1 MARELWAE
9 VLEAIYENEEYWK
22 MQRSELED
30 ISDDL
35 GVGEEKMDEV
45 LSGLESQS
53 LIERDIEDVKLTQRG
68 FEFISERKTHEE
80 QLITQRLLLVFVTAL
95 SLATLADTIITIS
108 NQGSLFINT
117 VYSIVFAIVFIV
129 LGMIA
134 KQNLG

>member
-1 MARELWAE
+1 MAQELWAE

-22 MQRSELED
+22 MQRSELDEV
-30 ISDDL
+30 SEDL

-68 FEFISERKTHEE
+68 FEFISEKKTHEE
-80 QLITQRLLLVFVTAL
+80 QLMTQRLLLVFVTAL
-95 SLATLADTIITIS
+95 SLATLADTIIKIS
-108 NQGSLFINT
+108 NQGSIFMNA
-117 VYSIVFAIVFIV
+117 VYSIVFAIIFIV

-134 KQNLG
+134 KQNLR

>member
-68 FEFISERKTHEE
+68 FEFISEKKTHEE

-134 KQNLG
+134 KQNLS

>member
-1 MARELWAE
+1 MAQETWAN

-22 MQRSELED
+22 MQRSQLDEVSED
-30 ISDDL
+30 
-35 GVGEEKMDEV
+35 VGITEEEMDEV
-45 LSGLESQS
+45 LSGLESQN

-68 FEFISERKTHEE
+68 FEFISEKKTHEE

-95 SLATLADTIITIS
+95 SLATLVDTFIKIG
-108 NQGSLFINT
+108 NQGSMLLNA

-134 KQNLG
+134 KQNL